1 MNNDRLLNITTGA
14 SRKAA
19 VWTRQTLMW
28 SELCE
33 RLRTPQRTTELLADF
48 LKLPKAKQDE
58 LKDVGGFVGGTLK
71 GSRRKASEVD
81 SRDVIALD
89 LDNIPAGET
98 DNVLRRIDGLGFG
111 YCVYST
117 RKHDPAAP
125 RLRLLAVLD
134 RACTADEY
142 EPIARRLAE
151 FVGMELC
158 DPTTFEASRLMYWPS
173 CSADSGYVYAC
184 ADKPFLSADGMLA
197 LYSNW
202 HDVTEWQGVSAPKLP
217 KSAKQADPTAKG
229 GIVGAFCRTYDVYRV
244 INELLDGVYTPCAE
258 SDRYTYS
265 GGSTTGGAVVY
276 DGGKYLYSHHATD
289 PAGGRLC
296 NAFDLARL
304 HLFGEQDAEAL
315 PDTPTN
321 RLPSFTA
328 MCALATSDAAVC
340 SLLNT
345 EKYESAVSAFG
356 EPADDN
362 ANWIALL
369 DVSAVTG
376 QPKKT
381 TDNVIIILENDPL
394 LKGRLRFDE
403 FSNRVQVVGTFPWE
417 RLPSVAGRPCPA
429 FGEAAQTSCLHEYE
443 VRSWTDNDDAGIRH
457 YLEKAHGITG
467 VNKILD
473 ACSLVCHR
481 HTVSAVKD
489 WLNALPA
496 WDGVPRLDTLF
507 VDYLGAEDT
516 EYVRAVAR
524 KSFAAA
530 VARAMQPGVKYDT
543 MPILAGP
550 QGIGK
555 STLLRVMGGAWFS
568 DSLNTFEGKDAYELI
583 QGSWILEL
591 GELNGLTKAE
601 MNVVK
606 QFLSKLADIFR
617 EPYGRRTA
625 EHPRRCVFFGTTN
638 EAEFLRDKTGNRRF
652 WPVDCGKNA
661 PTKSVFTQ
669 LAEEVPQIWAEALLA
684 WKNGEKLY
692 LVGEAEKAALRA
704 QEEHSEH
711 NAKEGV
717 IREFLERKIPADW
730 HKRTIAQRRIFWSGE
745 FGKADPET
753 LVERERVCALEI
765 WCEAFN
771 GDMKMFR
778 KSDAAEINAVLA
790 SAEGWE
796 RSEKAMRIGGEYGIQ
811 RGYCRLERS

>member
-1 MNNDRLLNITTGA
+1 M
-14 SRKAA
+14 
-19 VWTRQTLMW
+19 
-28 SELCE
+28 
-33 RLRTPQRTTELLADF
+33 
-48 LKLPKAKQDE
+48 
-58 LKDVGGFVGGTLK
+58 
-71 GSRRKASEVD
+71 
-81 SRDVIALD
+81 
-89 LDNIPAGET
+89 
-98 DNVLRRIDGLGFG
+98 
-111 YCVYST
+111 
-117 RKHDPAAP
+117 
-125 RLRLLAVLD
+125 
-134 RACTADEY
+134 
-142 EPIARRLAE
+142 
-151 FVGMELC
+151 
-158 DPTTFEASRLMYWPS
+158 
-173 CSADSGYVYAC
+173 
-184 ADKPFLSADGMLA
+184 
-197 LYSNW
+197 
-202 HDVTEWQGVSAPKLP
+202 
-217 KSAKQADPTAKG
+217 
-229 GIVGAFCRTYDVYRV
+229 
-244 INELLDGVYTPCAE
+244 
-258 SDRYTYS
+258 
-265 GGSTTGGAVVY
+265 
-276 DGGKYLYSHHATD
+276 
-289 PAGGRLC
+289 
-296 NAFDLARL
+296 
-304 HLFGEQDAEAL
+304 
-315 PDTPTN
+315 
-321 RLPSFTA
+321 
-328 MCALATSDAAVC
+328 
-340 SLLNT
+340 
-345 EKYESAVSAFG
+345 
-356 EPADDN
+356 
-362 ANWIALL
+362 
-369 DVSAVTG
+369 
-376 QPKKT
+376 
-381 TDNVIIILENDPL
+381 
-394 LKGRLRFDE
+394 
-403 FSNRVQVVGTFPWE
+403 
-417 RLPSVAGRPCPA
+417 
-429 FGEAAQTSCLHEYE
+429 
-443 VRSWTDNDDAGIRH
+443 
-457 YLEKAHGITG
+457 
-467 VNKILD
+467 
-473 ACSLVCHR
+473 CHR

-489 WLNALPA
+489 WLSALPA

-606 QFLSKLADIFR
+606 QFLSKVADIFR

-652 WPVDCGKNA
+652 WPVDCGKNP
-661 PTKSVFTQ
+661 PTKGVFTQ

-704 QEEHSEH
+704 QQEHSEH
-711 NAKEGV
+711 STKEGV

-730 HKRTIAQRRIFWSGE
+730 HKRTIAQRRMFWGGE
-745 FGKADPET
+745 FGKADPEN

>member
-1 MNNDRLLNITTGA
+1 MNNDRSLIISVGT
-14 SRKAA
+14 SRKA
-19 VWTRQTLMW
+19 VSWQRQELMW

-33 RLRTPQRTTELLADF
+33 KLSAPQRTTEKYTEYMA
-48 LKLPKAKQDE
+48 LPKAKQDE
-58 LKDVGGFVGGTLK
+58 IKDVGGFVGGTLE
-71 GSRRKASEVD
+71 GIQRKASAV
-81 SRDVIALD
+81 SGRDIVTLD
-89 LDNIPAGET
+89 LDNIPAGLT
-98 DNVLRRIDGLGFG
+98 SDILRRIDGLGFG

-117 RKHDPAAP
+117 RKHSEAAP
-125 RLRLLAVLD
+125 RLRVLIPLN
-134 RACTADEY
+134 RTCTADEY
-142 EPIARRLAE
+142 EPLARKLAE
-151 FVGMELC
+151 FIGMEYC
-158 DPTTFEASRLMYWPS
+158 DPTTFQASRLMYWPS
-173 CSADSGYVYAC
+173 CSADSQFNYTY
-184 ADKPFLSADGMLA
+184 ADKPFVDVDGVLAMYAD
-197 LYSNW
+197 W
-202 HDVTEWQGVSAPKLP
+202 HDVAQWQGMTVPKLP
-217 KSAKQADPTAKG
+217 RGGKQADPTEKS
-229 GIVGAFCRTYDVYRV
+229 GIVGAFCRTYDIYRAMD
-244 INELLDGVYTPCAE
+244 ELLPGVYLPCGN
-258 SDRYTYS
+258 DRYTYS

-276 DGGKYLYSHHATD
+276 EDGKYLYSHHATD

-296 NAFDLARL
+296 NAYDLVRL
-304 HLFGEQDAEAL
+304 HLFGSNDDGAA
-315 PDTPTN
+315 PDTPAN
-321 RLPSFTA
+321 RLPSA
-328 MCALATSDAAVC
+328 ALMNEFAAADKEVS

-345 EKYESAVSAFG
+345 EKYEKAVAAFENTPVAG
-356 EPADDN
+356 EARLTGDVRPAGAGNDLD
-362 ANWIALL
+362 WIAQLE
-369 DVSAVTG
+369 VSLTTG
-376 QPKKT
+376 LPKKT
-381 TDNVIIILENDPL
+381 TDNIIIILENDPM
-394 LKGRLRFDE
+394 LKGKLRFDE
-403 FSNRVQVVGTFPWE
+403 FSNRVQVIGAMPWDM
-417 RLPSVAGRPCPA
+417 STG
-429 FGEAAQTSCLHEYE
+429 

-467 VNKILD
+467 VNKVLD

-481 HTVSAVKD
+481 HTVNVVQEF
-489 WLNALPA
+489 LNALPA

-606 QFLSKLADIFR
+606 QFLSKVADIFR

-652 WPVDCGKNA
+652 WPVDCGKNP

-692 LVGEAEKAALRA
+692 LVGKAEKAALMA

-730 HKRTIAQRRIFWSGE
+730 HKRTLAQRRMFWSGE
-745 FGKADPET
+745 FGKADDGA
-753 LVERERVCALEI
+753 LVERTKVCALEI
-765 WCEAFN
+765 WCEALG
-771 GDMKMFR
+771 GDMKFFR

-796 RSEKAMRIGGEYGIQ
+796 RAASPLRIGGEYGSQ
-811 RGYCRLERS
+811 RGYFKR